1 MIQSKDKRVVNVVNT
16 NRTALHAWKKLT
28 ALAGLGVLFAA
39 IALAACCLVGVF
51 SIDTFAIAGQSGIRT
66 LAGISVTG
74 CLLAAI
80 GFWEE

>member
-1 MIQSKDKRVVNVVNT
+1 MIQSKDKHVVNVVNT
-16 NRTALHAWKKLT
+16 NRTTLHAWKKLT
-28 ALAGLGVLFAA
+28 ALAGLGVLFVA
-39 IALAACCLVGVF
+39 IALAASCLIGAI
-51 SIDTFAIAGQSGIRT
+51 SIDTFAIGGQSGIRT

>member
-1 MIQSKDKRVVNVVNT
+1 MIQSKDKRVVNVVNSE
-16 NRTALHAWKKLT
+16 RTTLHAWKKLT
-28 ALAGLGVLFAA
+28 ALAGLGVLFVAVV
-39 IALAACCLVGVF
+39 LAASCLVGAI

-66 LAGISVTG
+66 LAGIAVTG

>member
-1 MIQSKDKRVVNVVNT
+1 MIQSKDKRVVSLVNT
-16 NRTALHAWKKLT
+16 NRTALNAWKKLT
-28 ALAGLGVLFAA
+28 ALAGLGVLFVA
-39 IALAACCLVGVF
+39 IVLAASCLVGAI